1 MDIKTLFKQYE
12 DEYLKFNKVKIKL
25 SERPDLHAFLFLDK
39 LFPGERDIIR
49 ATGHD
54 QIWLDI
60 DDEQIETLTKNQ
72 ILELLRC
79 GVLYDEDEESLYMFV

>member
-1 MDIKTLFKQYE
+1 MNIKTLFKQYE

-39 LFPGERDIIR
+39 LFPGEKDIIR

-60 DDEQIETLTKNQ
+60 NDEQIQSLSKVQ
-72 ILELLRC
+72 IIELRRC
-79 GVLYDEDEESLYMFV
+79 GIIYDEDGLSMFV